1 MLVNDFSEKWE
12 GERGGLKGALH
23 PIKPLKNQMNKA
35 IMSLECQANRVSS
48 YIEHYAKREEEL
60 MERLIRAYEARNE
73 AKAKQ
78 IAEELAELRKHKLML
93 INSEL
98 SLNMALLRLRTV
110 YEFGNFMSVVGS
122 AKEIVQKARS
132 EILNL
137 APDVSSELNKVEATL
152 NDVMLEAD
160 QDLNLNLSFD
170 TIGEGAEE
178 ILREASMLV
187 ESGVK
192 RRFPFSPDEK
202 NK

>member
-1 MLVNDFSEKWE
+1 MANDFSERWE

-35 IMSLECQANRVSS
+35 IMGLERQANKVSG
-48 YIEHYAKREEEL
+48 YIEHYVNREEEL
-60 MERLIRAYEARNE
+60 MERLIRAYEAHDE

-98 SLNMALLRLRTV
+98 SLTMALLRLRTV

-122 AKEIVQKARS
+122 AKETVQKVRS
-132 EILNL
+132 GILNL

-152 NDVMLEAD
+152 NNVMHEAD
-160 QDLNLNLSFD
+160 QDFNLTLNFD
-170 TIGEGAEE
+170 MGGEEAEE

-187 ESGVK
+187 KSGVK

>member
-1 MLVNDFSEKWE
+1 MTDDFSGRWE

-23 PIKPLKNQMNKA
+23 PVKPLKNQMNEA
-35 IMSLECQANRVSS
+35 IRGIERQVNKVSN
-48 YIEHYAKREEEL
+48 YIEHYTRREEEL
-60 MERLIRAYEARNE
+60 MEKIIKAYEARNE
-73 AKAKQ
+73 VKAKE

-98 SLNMALLRLRTV
+98 SLNMALLRLRTI

-122 AKEIVQKARS
+122 AKETVQKVRS

-137 APDVSSELNKVEATL
+137 APDVGSELNKLEDML
-152 NDVMLEAD
+152 NNVMLEAN
-160 QDLNLNLSFD
+160 QDLNLTLNFNVESEEAD
-170 TIGEGAEE
+170 E
-178 ILREASMLV
+178 ILKEASMLV

-192 RRFPFSPDEK
+192 RKFPFFPNEE

>member
-1 MLVNDFSEKWE
+1 LTDDFSGRWE

-23 PIKPLKNQMNKA
+23 PVKPLKNQMNEA
-35 IMSLECQANRVSS
+35 IRGIERQVNKVSN
-48 YIEHYAKREEEL
+48 YIEHYTRREEEL
-60 MERLIRAYEARNE
+60 MEKIIKAYEARNE
-73 AKAKQ
+73 VKAKE

-98 SLNMALLRLRTV
+98 SLNMALLRLRTI

-122 AKEIVQKARS
+122 AKETVQKVRS

-137 APDVSSELNKVEATL
+137 APDVGSELNKLEDML
-152 NDVMLEAD
+152 NNVMLEAN
-160 QDLNLNLSFD
+160 QDLNLTLNFNVESEEAD
-170 TIGEGAEE
+170 E
-178 ILREASMLV
+178 ILKEASMLV

-192 RRFPFSPDEK
+192 RKFPFFPNEE

>member
-1 MLVNDFSEKWE
+1 MTNDFSERWN

-35 IMSLECQANRVSS
+35 IMGLERQANKVSG

-60 MERLIRAYEARNE
+60 MERLIKAYEARNE
-73 AKAKQ
+73 TKAKQ

-122 AKEIVQKARS
+122 AKETVQKVRS
-132 EILNL
+132 KILNL
-137 APDVSSELNKVEATL
+137 APDVSYELNKVEATL
-152 NDVMLEAD
+152 NDLMLEAD
-160 QDLNLNLSFD
+160 RDFNLNLNFD
-170 TIGEGAEE
+170 TVGEEAEE

-192 RRFPFSPDEK
+192 RKFPFSPDEK

>member
-1 MLVNDFSEKWE
+1 MANDFSERWE
-12 GERGGLKGALH
+12 GERGRLKGALH

-35 IMSLECQANRVSS
+35 IMGLERQSNKVSG

-60 MERLIRAYEARNE
+60 MGRLIRAYEAHNE

-122 AKEIVQKARS
+122 AKETVQKVRS

-152 NDVMLEAD
+152 NNVMLEAD
-160 QDLNLNLSFD
+160 QDFNLILNFD
-170 TIGEGAEE
+170 TVGEEAEE

-187 ESGVK
+187 KSEVK
-192 RRFPFSPDEK
+192 RRFPFSPYEK